1 MGSATA
7 AVIPTLRITELRD
20 LHAIKDEIFSATFTF
35 NLKKIFEYQTDQIPT
50 VFDDRKKDI
59 LKKLRTELLAQVK
72 TTVPEFADKT
82 PLPRQKK
89 CELVNDIIILGE
101 YLARPTN
108 TSDLLSL
115 FPADLSHQPTL
126 IQVVAQLKLDLEALK
141 SDNLALRKENK
152 SLNERLLK
160 CEGSLGLVES
170 HVSEGEISES
180 REEEINDVVAEDQE
194 TEIVR
199 PIIPL
204 CAASSV
210 TPAVSDISTPNET
223 FVYIGNVNPNCSRRS
238 ILNHITENNL
248 NLNMDLSAIREI
260 PSRKKDKR
268 AFKVTVPHDKIHR
281 IISTLPTNVSASKW
295 RGTKNHTHK
304 NPSTRKFPV
313 RNHGNKFRKGHPHS
327 IYNENEYHRR
337 QAWDYYQP
345 RGYSQNDYQYSY
357 W

>member
-1 MGSATA
+1 MGCAA

-20 LHAIKDEIFSATFTF
+20 LHAIRDEIFPATFTF
-35 NLKKIFEYQTDQIPT
+35 NLKKIFEYQTDQIPV

-72 TTVPEFADKT
+72 TNVSEFADKT
-82 PLPRQKK
+82 PLSRQKK
-89 CELVNDIIILGE
+89 CEFVNDIIILGA

-108 TSDLLSL
+108 TSDLTSL

-141 SDNLALRKENK
+141 TDNVALRQENK
-152 SLNERLLK
+152 SLSERLLK

-170 HVSEGEISES
+170 HGSESEISES
-180 REEEINDVVAEDQE
+180 GEEETNVVMAEDQDSK
-194 TEIVR
+194 IVH

-204 CAASSV
+204 FAASSV
-210 TPAVSDISTPNET
+210 TPTVSDISTPNET

-238 ILNHITENNL
+238 ILHHITENNL
-248 NLNMDLSAIREI
+248 NLSMDLSAIQEI

-268 AFKVTVPHDKIHR
+268 AFKVTVSHDKMHR
-281 IISTLPTNVSASKW
+281 IISTLPTNVSASK
-295 RGTKNHTHK
+295 RIGTTKNHAPK
-304 NPSTRKFPV
+304 NPSARKFPV
-313 RNHGNKFRKGHPHS
+313 RNHGNKFRKCHPHS
-327 IYNENEYHRR
+327 LNNQYEYHRQ
-337 QAWDYYQP
+337 QAWDYYHP
-345 RGYSQNDYQYSY
+345 RVYSQNDYQYSY